1 MMTQPQLYTCAEC
14 KTDAWCSAD
23 TTDASHPNCAQCG
36 RPMQMVVGVPAV
48 LAPDPDPT
56 PTPASDMLTVY
67 LTAPLP
73 EDVLEKTKNPKN
85 LFGKHVLLGELG
97 RGGTGTVVKAWDT
110 YLSRHVALKFLH
122 ATAPEGV
129 EMDATER
136 VQEFLREARIAARVR
151 HPNIVRIHEVDCRDG
166 RYYISMDFIGGG
178 TLAELI
184 HGTGARS
191 RTLFYRD
198 PDRLLSMLR
207 SIALAVHHA
216 HSQKPPVVHRDLKP
230 QNVLI
235 DALGHPCVADFG
247 LANEIRVET
256 GVGVAGGIRG
266 TPAYMAP
273 EQALGQTGEID
284 PRTDVYSL
292 GVILYEMLTGTTPFK
307 GSNVPAILRKIV
319 TDAPAPPSDSFDDLR
334 RILPEFKSVPVD
346 MLADLQ
352 AICLKALSKNR
363 QHRYASALEFA
374 DAVGQWIAPE
384 AAEPTARSTK
394 IRTNL
399 RKRRV
404 RVFAVV
410 MALLLGVLA
419 TQSHRLRIPA
429 AAQAGDDVATVASG
443 LLSAGQ
449 WTAFEG
455 AVTELK
461 NRAPSH
467 PSLIGFE
474 RALEEH
480 HTLLSRRRDLWTEKL
495 DRLGSGADRFVADDI
510 RRALQASGELEEE
523 FRGSLRR
530 AMARLQSGLLERARD
545 CAGSRDRWLDEETK
559 HRAAELRER
568 ISDLTSLADDPDF
581 DVETRPLAEAAELL
595 GRVIAYRGAWS
606 ARINVNPFAEFLILD
621 DGREVARDFTPSS
634 FKRLDV
640 GSGDTTVELCW
651 PSRKDPKVRW
661 SGRISGLRAG
671 ETVIISG
678 DLEKSQIQIDRK

>member
-1 MMTQPQLYTCAEC
+1 MTAN
-14 KTDAWCSAD
+14 
-23 TTDASHPNCAQCG
+23 PN
-36 RPMQMVVGVPAV
+36 VPAV

-56 PTPASDMLTVY
+56 PTPSSETLTVY

-73 EDVLEKTKNPKN
+73 DDVLEKTKNPKN

-97 RGGTGTVVKAWDT
+97 RGGTGTVIKAWDT

-122 ATAPEGV
+122 AIAPQGV
-129 EMDATER
+129 EMDVTER

-184 HGTGARS
+184 HGAGARS

-198 PDRLLSMLR
+198 PDRLLAMLR
-207 SIALAVHHA
+207 SVALAVHHA

-247 LANEIRVET
+247 LAGEIRVES
-256 GVGVAGGIRG
+256 GSALGGGIRG
-266 TPAYMAP
+266 TPGYMAP
-273 EQALGQTGEID
+273 EQALGHTHEID
-284 PRTDVYSL
+284 ARTDVYSL

-307 GSNVPAILRKIV
+307 GSNVPSILRKIV
-319 TDAPAPPSDSFDDLR
+319 TDAPAPPSDCFDELR
-334 RILPEFKSVPVD
+334 RILPEFKAVPVD
-346 MLADLQ
+346 MLVDLQ
-352 AICLKALSKNR
+352 AICLKALSKKR
-363 QHRYASALEFA
+363 EHRYASALEFA
-374 DAVGQWIAPE
+374 DALAAWIAPE
-384 AAEPTARSTK
+384 AAEPTARTTK
-394 IRTNL
+394 IRTKL
-399 RKRRV
+399 RKRRL

-410 MALLLGVLA
+410 MALILGVLA
-419 TQSHRLRIPA
+419 TQSHRLRMPA
-429 AAQAGDDVATVASG
+429 SAHGPLQGDDVATVASG

-461 NRAPSH
+461 NRVPGH
-467 PSLIGFE
+467 PSLPGFE

-480 HTLLSRRRDLWTEKL
+480 HAILTRRREEWSGKL
-495 DRLGSGADRFVADDI
+495 DRLGSGSERFVADEF

-523 FRGSLRR
+523 FRTSLRR

-545 CAGSRDRWLDEETK
+545 TAGSRDRWLDEETK
-559 HRAAELRER
+559 RRAADLRER

-581 DVETRPLAEAAELL
+581 DVDPRPLADAAETL
-595 GRVIAYRGAWS
+595 GRVVAYRGSWA
-606 ARINVNPFAEFLILD
+606 ARVNVSPFAEFLILE
-621 DGREVARDFTPSS
+621 DGREVARDFTPSG
-634 FKRLDV
+634 FKRLDL
-640 GSGDTTVELCW
+640 GGGEATVELCW
-651 PSRKDPKVRW
+651 PSRKNPKVKW
-661 SGRISGLRAG
+661 SGRIPGLRPG

-678 DLEKSQIQIDRK
+678 DLEHSKIQIDRK